1 MKYPDNLE
9 EIVIERFLISSL
21 NTQKEYINKNLKDGF
36 KLLDI
41 ILKNDWS
48 YIYMGRTKLPTLLK
62 KF

>member
-9 EIVIERFLISSL
+9 EIVIERFLSSSL